1 MTRFLCNQAFYE
13 LTLPLDIYTVDILNA
28 NWKRS
33 RVMLMREKEFLV
45 NKFYS
50 MYLKRNK
57 TAFNV
62 YRKKKFTFA
71 IAIAIL

>member
-1 MTRFLCNQAFYE
+1 
-13 LTLPLDIYTVDILNA
+13 
-28 NWKRS
+28 
-33 RVMLMREKEFLV
+33 MLMREKEFLV

-71 IAIAIL
+71 IAIAILYILTKFILLLYWLTLTYTVCNTSS